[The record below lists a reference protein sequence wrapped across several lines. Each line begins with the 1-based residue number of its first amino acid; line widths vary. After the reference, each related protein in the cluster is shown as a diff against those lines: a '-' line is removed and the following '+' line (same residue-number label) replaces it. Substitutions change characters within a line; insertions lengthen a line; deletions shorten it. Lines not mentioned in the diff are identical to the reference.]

1 MLFRSDVR
9 PDDKTPLHQRIF
21 DLLLSLRLVEEGDQI
36 ILTKGELSGVQ
47 GGTNSLQILKVHRA
61 DG

>member
-1 MLFRSDVR
+1 VSFDIK
-9 PDDKTPLHQRIF
+9 PDDKTPLQQRIF

-47 GGTNSLQILKVHRA
+47 GGTNSMQILKVHRA
-61 DG
+61 RS